1 LAFCPDV
8 HHSRVSIAPES
19 LTAVSAHLTP
29 VSAADLVPVRR
40 AILSLSDKTGLL
52 ELARALADKGVALL
66 ASGGTHKAL
75 ADAGFEVTEISAFT
89 GQPEILGGRVK
100 TLHPKIHGGIL
111 ARRELDED
119 MAVLAESGMEPIDLV
134 VVNLYPFEQTV
145 ARPGVTW
152 EEAIEQIDIGGP
164 SLVRGAAKN
173 HSHVTV
179 LTSPDQYP
187 AFLAEFAETGGT
199 RLATRKRLML
209 EAIRR
214 TSRYDAMI
222 SAWVEKRLAESEAR
236 PEPAAAA
243 FPPSWSPDRPLKL
256 KSTLRYGENP
266 HQTAAWYVEPD
277 TRGPNLATAKI
288 LHGKELSYNNL
299 LDLDSALR
307 LVRNFAEPAACVL
320 KHNNPC
326 GAAIAADLATAFER
340 AYEGDP
346 VSAFGGIVGTNRIV
360 DEAAAERMAVPG
372 RFLECILAPGFTPE
386 AFRVLTTKPTWKN
399 SVRLVSL
406 EAELKPSSGLPE
418 GYDWRRVEGG
428 VLLQDWDAVE
438 ADDSGWKVAS
448 DRPPTEQER
457 RDLAFAWVV
466 CQAVK
471 SNAIVVARNGQL
483 LGTGAGQMS
492 RLDSVRIA
500 CAKAGDKAAG
510 AVLASD
516 AFFPFR
522 DGPDTAAAAGI
533 TAIIQP
539 GGSKRDDETFTAC
552 REHGMAMLL
561 TGRRHFRH

>member
-1 LAFCPDV
+1 M
-8 HHSRVSIAPES
+8 
-19 LTAVSAHLTP
+19 SAHVTP
-29 VSAADLVPVRR
+29 KSTADLVPIQR
-40 AILSLSDKTGLL
+40 AILSLSDKSGLI
-52 ELARALADKGVALL
+52 ELARQLADRGVVLL
-66 ASGGTHKAL
+66 ASGGTFKAL
-75 ADAGFEVTEISAFT
+75 IDAGFDVTEISAYT

-111 ARRELDED
+111 ARRELADD
-119 MAVLAESGMEPIDLV
+119 MAVLAESGMEPIDLI

-145 ARPGVTW
+145 AKPGVTW

-187 AFLAEFAETGGT
+187 QFLEEFKATGGT
-199 RLATRKRLML
+199 YLATRKQLML
-209 EAIRR
+209 DALKR

-222 SAWVEKRLAESEAR
+222 SGWIEKQLDQANAGSASSTE
-236 PEPAAAA
+236 
-243 FPPSWSPDRPLKL
+243 FPPTWAPDRPLKL
-256 KSTLRYGENP
+256 KSPLRYGENP
-266 HQTAAWYVEPD
+266 HQSAAWYVEPD
-277 TRGPNLATAKI
+277 TEGPNLATAKI

-307 LVRNFAEPAACVL
+307 LVRNFAEPGACVL

-326 GAAIAADLATAFER
+326 GAAISHDLASAFQR

-346 VSAFGGIVGTNRIV
+346 VSAFGGIVGTNRVV
-360 DEAAAERMAVPG
+360 DAATAECMVVPG
-372 RFLECILAPGFTPE
+372 RFLECIIAPGFTPE
-386 AFRVLTTKPTWKN
+386 ALEILKTRPTWKN

-406 EAELKPSSGLPE
+406 EAEIKPNAGLPE
-418 GYDWRRVEGG
+418 GFDWRRIEGG

-438 ADDSGWKVAS
+438 ADESAWTVAT
-448 DRPPTEQER
+448 DRQPTEAEK

-471 SNAIVVARNGQL
+471 SNAIVVAKDGQL

-500 CAKAGDKAAG
+500 CEKAGEKAKG

-522 DGPDTAAAAGI
+522 DGPDVAAAAGI

-539 GGSKRDDETFTAC
+539 GGSKRDDETMTAC
-552 REHGMAMLL
+552 REHQMSMIL

>member
-1 LAFCPDV
+1 
-8 HHSRVSIAPES
+8 
-19 LTAVSAHLTP
+19 VSAHATP
-29 VSAADLVPVRR
+29 PSTADIVAIRR
-40 AILSLSDKTGLL
+40 AILSLSDKTGLI
-52 ELARALADKGVALL
+52 ELATALAGRGVALL
-66 ASGGTHKAL
+66 ASGGTFKAL
-75 ADAGFEVTEISAFT
+75 ADAGFAVTEISAYT

-111 ARRELDED
+111 ARRELADD
-119 MAVLAESGMEPIDLV
+119 MAVLADSGMEPIDLV

-173 HSHVTV
+173 HSHVTI
-179 LTSPDQYP
+179 LTSPDQY
-187 AFLAEFAETGGT
+187 AEFLAEFGETGGT

-209 EAIRR
+209 AALKR

-222 SAWVEKRLAESEAR
+222 SGWIEKQLAQSESASS
-236 PEPAAAA
+236 AQAA
-243 FPPSWSPDRPLKL
+243 FPPSWSPDRPLSL

-266 HQTAAWYVEPD
+266 HQSAAWYVEPD
-277 TRGPNLATAKI
+277 AGGPNLATAQI

-346 VSAFGGIVGTNRIV
+346 VSAFGGIVGTNRVV
-360 DEAAAERMAVPG
+360 DAATADRMAQPG
-372 RFLECILAPGFTPE
+372 RFLECIIAPGFTAE
-386 AFRVLTTKPTWKN
+386 ALEILKTRPTWKN

-406 EAELKPSSGLPE
+406 EAELKPGQGLP
-418 GYDWRRVEGG
+418 GGFDWRRIEGG

-438 ADDSGWKVAS
+438 ADDQAWQVAT
-448 DRPPTEQER
+448 DREPTAAER

-471 SNAIVVARNGQL
+471 SNAIVVAKDGQL

-500 CAKAGDKAAG
+500 TSKAGEKARG

-522 DGPDTAAAAGI
+522 DGPDVAAAAGI
-533 TAIIQP
+533 TAIMQP
-539 GGSKRDDETFTAC
+539 GGSKRDDETMTAC
-552 REHGMAMLL
+552 REHKMAMIL

>member
-1 LAFCPDV
+1 MATHV
-8 HHSRVSIAPES
+8 
-19 LTAVSAHLTP
+19 TP
-29 VSAADLVPVRR
+29 KSNADLVPIRR
-40 AILSLSDKTGLL
+40 AILSLSDKTGLIEL
-52 ELARALADKGVALL
+52 AQELARRGVALL
-66 ASGGTHKAL
+66 ASGGTYKAL
-75 ADAGFEVTEISAFT
+75 ADAGFEVTEISAYT

-111 ARRELDED
+111 ARRELPED
-119 MAVLAESGMEPIDLV
+119 MAVLAESGMEPIDLI

-145 ARPGVTW
+145 AKPGVTW

-173 HSHVTV
+173 HSHVAV

-187 AFLAEFAETGGT
+187 QFIEEFKATGGT
-199 RLATRKRLML
+199 SLNTRKQFML
-209 EAIRR
+209 EALKR

-222 SAWVEKRLAESEAR
+222 SAWVEKQLANCETK
-236 PEPAAAA
+236 PEPT
-243 FPPSWSPDRPLKL
+243 FPPTWTPDRPLKL

-266 HQTAAWYVEPD
+266 HQSAAWYVEPESP
-277 TRGPNLATAKI
+277 GPNLATAKI

-307 LVRNFAEPAACVL
+307 LVRNFSEPGACVL

-326 GAAIAADLATAFER
+326 GAAIGTDLVTAFER

-346 VSAFGGIVGTNRIV
+346 VSAFGGIVGTNRVV
-360 DEAAAERMAVPG
+360 DAATAERMVVPG
-372 RFLECILAPGFTPE
+372 RFLECIIAPGFSPE
-386 AFRVLTTKPTWKN
+386 ALEILKTRPTWKN

-406 EAELKPSSGLPE
+406 EAELVPDSGLPQ
-418 GYDWRRVEGG
+418 GFDWRRIEGG
-428 VLLQDWDAVE
+428 VLLQDWDAIE
-438 ADDSGWKVAS
+438 PDHSAWRVAT
-448 DRPPTEQER
+448 DRQPTEAER
-457 RDLAFAWVV
+457 RDLAFAWIV

-471 SNAIVVARNGQL
+471 SNAIVVAKDGQL

-500 CAKAGDKAAG
+500 CSKAGEKAQG

-522 DGPDTAAAAGI
+522 DGPDVAAAAGI
-533 TAIIQP
+533 RAIIQP
-539 GGSKRDDETFTAC
+539 GGSKRDDETMTAC
-552 REHGMAMLL
+552 KDHDMAMIL